1 MSMMQS
7 TDRLKPGTSSYI
19 SAVRT
24 RGIEPISTR
33 NLELRLAK
41 NKQEIEAAQR
51 LRYRVFYEEMGAL
64 PNDKILKNKL
74 DFDELDEEADHLIV
88 FDRDHADPLYN
99 GCSFAVVGTYRLLQ
113 KHHLSNQ
120 HSFYTAREFDISR
133 LLNFPGNL
141 LELGRSC
148 VDPKYRNKAILQ
160 LMWQGIASYMFCNNI
175 ELMFGCAS
183 FPSRHLNK
191 HRDALNYLNTYHK
204 APSAICAQALPE
216 RYIDMRGEPSEI
228 KNKKS
233 IIFGLPPL
241 IKGYLRIGAWV
252 GDGAVIDHQ
261 FNTTDVCIIVKT
273 DELPIRYRSH
283 YGRKFNTP

>member
-1 MSMMQS
+1 MSMIQA
-7 TDRLKPGTSSYI
+7 TDGLKSGRSNYI
-19 SAVRT
+19 SAVQT
-24 RGIEPISTR
+24 RGIEPISTG

-41 NKQEIEAAQR
+41 TKQEIEAAQR

-64 PNDKILKNKL
+64 PDDRILKNKL

-88 FDRDHADPLYN
+88 FDKGLPEPLYN
-99 GCSFAVVGTYRLLQ
+99 GCSSAVVGTYRLLQ

-120 HSFYTAREFDISR
+120 RSFYTAREFDIST

-148 VDPKYRNKAILQ
+148 VDAKYRNKAILQ

-183 FPSRHLNK
+183 FPSRDPNK
-191 HRDALNYLNTYHK
+191 HRDALNYLSSYHK
-204 APSAICAQALPE
+204 APSAICPQALPE
-216 RYIDMRGEPSEI
+216 HYIDMRGEPSEI
-228 KNKKS
+228 KNKRS

-273 DELPIRYRSH
+273 NELPDRYRSH
-283 YGRKFNTP
+283 YGRKFNIP